1 MSQKINILTIKNE
14 NTGNQLKAGDHTI
27 LKYQLTDGN
36 NEVLTLEG
44 LPARVSLL
52 KDKQI
57 LYQTETTVGEENRVQ
72 FSINEVLAAGTYI
85 LEIIVDDQYIFPSST
100 EEKLYIV
107 SSSKNI
113 QEELVHSYGIEQLKQ
128 EIEESC
134 RSLIVEN
141 KVLSPSTDEE
151 LEKMKNDFET
161 KINEIAAEVN
171 GVESSLSQ
179 LNQSVKVYS
188 KESRQLIE
196 KDLPEKFIVEKIV
209 NGLVRSFTLP
219 DYSSLGFILLEF
231 RSRSGKLVQNFI
243 LSKRKFKNGLPVNIS
258 IPLLDEGNS
267 LYILNLEL
275 LTKFSRSGYGSE
287 TNYQVTFL
295 NEVPFDLSVF
305 TVYSLSQSIQ

>member
-1 MSQKINILTIKNE
+1 MVQKTNILTIKNE
-14 NTGNQLKAGDHTI
+14 NIGNQLKTGDRTI

-36 NEVLTLEG
+36 NETLTLEG
-44 LPARVSLL
+44 LSARVSLL

-57 LYQTETTVGEENRVQ
+57 VYQTETVVKEENRVH
-72 FSINEVLAAGTYI
+72 FSIDDVLEPGTYI
-85 LEIIVDDQYIFPSST
+85 LEIVVDDQYIFPSDT
-100 EEKLYIV
+100 DEKLYLV

-113 QEELVHSYGIEQLKQ
+113 QEEIAATYGIEQLKQ

-134 RSLIVEN
+134 QSLIAEKQEVN
-141 KVLSPSTDEE
+141 SSTDEE
-151 LEKMKNDFET
+151 IAKMKNDFET